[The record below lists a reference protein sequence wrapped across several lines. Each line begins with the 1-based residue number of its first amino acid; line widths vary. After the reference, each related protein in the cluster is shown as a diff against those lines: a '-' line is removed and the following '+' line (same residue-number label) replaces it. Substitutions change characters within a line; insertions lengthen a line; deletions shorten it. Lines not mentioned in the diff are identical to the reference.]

1 MSIVSLTLSIQGIL
15 MMKYLLAT
23 CSLMVMLGLG
33 HSLPAL
39 AQSTTSAP
47 ATSKP
52 AIADDDLKKFVS
64 AAKKLENISRER
76 NTQVNE
82 AVQKEG
88 LTVDRFKE
96 IFLAQKDPKSQ
107 PSNQISNTEK
117 QKFERALAQL
127 SQIQKDTQAKMG
139 SAVESEGFA
148 VPRFLEILDAIQKN
162 PDLQK
167 KVEQMLKPAG
177 K

>member
-1 MSIVSLTLSIQGIL
+1 

-23 CSLMVMLGLG
+23 CSLMAMLGTG
-33 HSLPAL
+33 HMPAL
-39 AQSTTSAP
+39 SQSTPSAPAPSKPAP

-52 AIADDDLKKFVS
+52 AIADADLKKFVS
-64 AAKKLENISRER
+64 AAKKLETISIER
-76 NTQVNE
+76 NTQVTQ

-96 IFLAQKDPKSQ
+96 IFLAQKEPNAQTTNK
-107 PSNQISNTEK
+107 ISDDEK
-117 QKFERALAQL
+117 QKFDRAIAQL
-127 SQIQKDTQAKMG
+127 SQIQKETQTKMG
-139 SAVESEGFA
+139 SAVQAEGFE
-148 VPRFLEILDAIQKN
+148 VPRFLQILDAIQKN

-177 K
+177 R

>member
-1 MSIVSLTLSIQGIL
+1 

-23 CSLMVMLGLG
+23 CSLMAMLGMG

-39 AQSTTSAP
+39 AQSTTSPP

-52 AIADDDLKKFVS
+52 AIADGDLQKFVS
-64 AAKKLENISRER
+64 AAKKLEAISIER
-76 NTQVNE
+76 NTQVTQ

-96 IFLAQKDPKSQ
+96 IFLAQKEPNAQTTNK
-107 PSNQISNTEK
+107 ISDEEK
-117 QKFERALAQL
+117 QRFDRAIAQL
-127 SQIQKDTQAKMG
+127 NQIQKETQTKMG
-139 SAVESEGFA
+139 TAVQAEGFE
-148 VPRFLEILDAIQKN
+148 VPRFLQILDSIQKN

-167 KVEQMLKPAG
+167 KVEQMLRSG